1 MTFSNSRVL
10 PGQQCPLRLVQFCV
24 VNTLL
29 IVPLTGRQRL
39 SAETLKVAP
48 DCFMGNTTAKGPR

>member
-1 MTFSNSRVL
+1 MVPVVQS
-10 PGQQCPLRLVQFCV
+10 PMGLVQFCV

-29 IVPLTGRQRL
+29 IAPLTGRQRL

-48 DCFMGNTTAKGPR
+48 DCFMGNTTKQPEAHDY